1 MANINKMQGTAKK
14 SANTNKNFKEFA
26 TPAGSFAEF
35 TAPIELSQNELLQG
49 EDLMYLKGI
58 CTGFSMF
65 TSRVTGRDI
74 VLLHFVDGVNLN
86 SKEPV
91 GAFSLMQVVPEQ
103 RQQLVQFLS
112 PIIRQMGCKTVPE
125 AANGSNNQIYVRLER
140 NEQNPEFINWRA
152 TSEVI
157 NECQILEN
165 K

>member
-1 MANINKMQGTAKK
+1 MANVNKIQK
-14 SANTNKNFKEFA
+14 SANTTKKAPASLNEFA
-26 TPAGSFAEF
+26 TPTGSFAEF

-49 EDLMYLKGI
+49 EDLMYLRGV

-140 NEQNPEFINWRA
+140 NEQNPEFVNWRA
-152 TSEVI
+152 NSEVI

>member
-1 MANINKMQGTAKK
+1 MANINKTQGTAKK
-14 SANTNKNFKEFA
+14 SANTKSFNEFNTTA
-26 TPAGSFAEF
+26 TNSFAEF

-49 EDLMYLKGI
+49 EDLMYLRGV

-91 GAFSLMQVVPEQ
+91 GAFSLMQVIPEQ
-103 RQQLVQFLS
+103 RQMLVQFLS
-112 PIIRQMGCKTVPE
+112 PIIRQMRCKTIPE

-140 NEQNPEFINWRA
+140 NEQNPEFVNWRA
-152 TSEVI
+152 NSEVI
-157 NECQILEN
+157 SECQILEN

>member
-14 SANTNKNFKEFA
+14 SANTFNEFN
-26 TPAGSFAEF
+26 TPATGSFAEF
-35 TAPIELSQNELLQG
+35 TAPIELSQNELLQD
-49 EDLMYLKGI
+49 EDLMYLRGV

-74 VLLHFVDGVNLN
+74 VLLHFVDGINLDT
-86 SKEPV
+86 KEPV
-91 GAFSLMQVVPEQ
+91 GAFSLMQVVPAQ
-103 RQQLVQFLS
+103 RQILVQFLS

-140 NEQNPEFINWRA
+140 NEQNPEFVNWRA
-152 TSEVI
+152 NSEVI
-157 NECQILEN
+157 SECQILEN

>member
-14 SANTNKNFKEFA
+14 SANTNKNFKEFVA
-26 TPAGSFAEF
+26 PTGSFAEF

-49 EDLMYLKGI
+49 EDLMYLRGI

-74 VLLHFVDGVNLN
+74 VLLHFIDGVNLD

-91 GAFSLMQVVPEQ
+91 GAFSLMQVVPEN
-103 RQQLVQFLS
+103 RQQLIQFLS

-125 AANGSNNQIYVRLER
+125 AANGSNNEIYVRLER
-140 NEQNPEFINWRA
+140 NEQNPEFVNWRA

-157 NECQILEN
+157 NECQILKN

>member
-1 MANINKMQGTAKK
+1 MANIQKMQGTAKK
-14 SANTNKNFKEFA
+14 SANTFNEFN
-26 TPAGSFAEF
+26 TPATGGSFAEF
-35 TAPIELSQNELLQG
+35 TTPVELSQNELCADT
-49 EDLMYLKGI
+49 DLVYLKGV

-91 GAFSLMQVVPEQ
+91 GAFSLMQVVPES

-125 AANGSNNQIYVRLER
+125 AAKGSNNQIYVRLER
-140 NEQNPEFINWRA
+140 NEQNPEFVNWKA

-157 NECQILEN
+157 SECQILEN

>member
-1 MANINKMQGTAKK
+1 MANIKRQN
-14 SANTNKNFKEFA
+14 ANTNFQEFSA
-26 TPAGSFAEF
+26 PTSNSFAEF
-35 TAPIELSQNELLQG
+35 TAPVELSQNELCA
-49 EDLMYLKGI
+49 DTDFVYLKGV

-74 VLLHFVDGVNLN
+74 VLLHFVDGINLDT
-86 SKEPV
+86 KEPV
-91 GAFSLMQVVPEQ
+91 GAFSLMQIVPAQ
-103 RQQLVQFLS
+103 RQMLVQFLS

-125 AANGSNNQIYVRLER
+125 AANGSNNEIYVRLER
-140 NEQNPEFINWRA
+140 NEQNPEFVNWRA

>member
-1 MANINKMQGTAKK
+1 MANINRTK
-14 SANTNKNFKEFA
+14 STNSNFQEFSA
-26 TPAGSFAEF
+26 PTSSSFAEF
-35 TAPIELSQNELLQG
+35 TAPVELSQNELCADT
-49 EDLMYLKGI
+49 DLVYLKGV

-74 VLLHFVDGVNLN
+74 VLLHFVDGINLDT
-86 SKEPV
+86 KEPV
-91 GAFSLMQVVPEQ
+91 GAFSLMQVVPKN
-103 RQQLVQFLS
+103 RQQLIQFLS

-140 NEQNPEFINWRA
+140 NEQNPEFVNWRA
-152 TSEVI
+152 NSEVI

>member
-14 SANTNKNFKEFA
+14 SANTFNEFNTPTTA
-26 TPAGSFAEF
+26 TGSFAEF
-35 TAPIELSQNELLQG
+35 TAPIELSQNELLQN
-49 EDLMYLKGI
+49 EDLMYLRGV

-74 VLLHFVDGVNLN
+74 VLLHFIDGVNLD

-91 GAFSLMQVVPEQ
+91 GAFSLMQVVPEN

-112 PIIRQMGCKTVPE
+112 PVIRQMGCKTVPE
-125 AANGSNNQIYVRLER
+125 AANGSNNQIYVHLER
-140 NEQNPEFINWRA
+140 NEQNPEFVNWRA